1 MDIPNVTFLTEAVE
15 SQGDISLFAVKLTVI
30 LCSMTALSQLILIA
44 ISRGLQGDFSARTFM
59 MTQAVA
65 EIFKRLFIISYGCCN
80 LFGKPF
86 RYVFYSV
93 AVSSFRTFRYLSNLH
108 LFK

>member
-1 MDIPNVTFLTEAVE
+1 MDILNVTFSTGSTER
-15 SQGDISLFAVKLTVI
+15 QNDINLFAIKLAVI
-30 LCSMTALSQLILIA
+30 LCSMTAISQLILIA

-65 EIFKRLFIISYGCCN
+65 ETFKRLFIVSFLGCP

-86 RYVFYSV
+86 
-93 AVSSFRTFRYLSNLH
+93 
-108 LFK
+108 

>member
-1 MDIPNVTFLTEAVE
+1 MDILNVTFSTESAE
-15 SQGDISLFAVKLTVI
+15 SQNDINLFAVKLAVI

-65 EIFKRLFIISYGCCN
+65 EIFKRLFIISYGGCRI
-80 LFGKPF
+80 FGKPF
-86 RYVFYSV
+86 QT
-93 AVSSFRTFRYLSNLH
+93 VSLQLQTF
-108 LFK
+108 